1 MDMIANEK
9 RSYLRG
15 DLSFKVR
22 FRVVTSDEYET
33 FKHTGDQFLSLDK
46 ASSIDIH
53 STDGGDTQ
61 ISPNPYVLDLLLHSQ
76 EKLDQILGLLSNEQ
90 VDDGLREQ
98 GTGLNIS
105 GSGMNMIVDDP
116 LEAGQ
121 ILHTSFLLSRFPM
134 VFIRVFGEVVRV
146 KPFTED
152 SQTFYDLGLRFLYL
166 NPDDREKIIACVFQ
180 SHRKALRNRKGKMN
194 SRKES

>member
-22 FRVVTSDEYET
+22 FKVVTSDEYET
-33 FKHTGDQFLSLDK
+33 FKHTGDHFLSLDK
-46 ASSIDIH
+46 APSIDIKA
-53 STDGGDTQ
+53 SDEGDTQ

-76 EKLDQILGLLSNEQ
+76 EKLDQILGLLSNTQ
-90 VDDGLREQ
+90 VDDGFREQ
-98 GTGLNIS
+98 GTGVNIS
-105 GSGMNMIVDDP
+105 GSGMNMIVEDP
-116 LEAGQ
+116 VEAGQ

-146 KPFTED
+146 KPLTED
-152 SQTFYDLGLRFLYL
+152 SKTLYDLGIKFLYL
-166 NPDDREKIIACVFQ
+166 NPEDREKIIACVFQ
-180 SHRKALRNRKGKMN
+180 NPYR
-194 SRKES
+194 